1 MTAETYF
8 DLGNVTRE
16 VTTSSTSAQL
26 WFDRG
31 LAWCYGFNFEEAV
44 RCFQR
49 AVVEDPECAIA
60 HWGIAF
66 ASGPNYNKAWPLF
79 DAADYAAATELSLRA
94 LAEADA
100 HIDRATPV
108 ERALITALPARYA
121 PGLGP
126 DERAQLNLA
135 YAEAMRPAYEAH
147 PDDLDVAA
155 LFVEALMCVSPR
167 RLWHMATGEPIGY
180 GTVEARSILERAMD
194 TAAGRAH
201 PAINHLYIHL
211 MEMSPF
217 PEVASR
223 ASSRLRG
230 SMPDAG
236 HMAHM
241 STHIDNAC
249 GDYRRSVDSGTDAI
263 AANDRYLATVDDW
276 SFYHVYRAHDTY
288 VKVYAAMM
296 LGSFDEAW
304 EASQK
309 LFDCLPTEM
318 LRVTSPPMADWVE
331 SHVATYAHV
340 LIRFGRWDQIIE
352 LDLPEDSELY
362 CVTTAMILYAKGVAY
377 SATGRIAEAEQTQ
390 ADFRRAL
397 SAVPETRMTLP
408 NREVDILRVA
418 DAMLDGELE
427 YRKGNHQD
435 AYAHLREAIERE
447 DALLYSDPRPWL
459 QPVRHAY
466 GALLLEQ
473 GHLEEAAAVYRA
485 DLGLDGTLPRTRVH
499 PNNVW
504 SLHGLHEALTRLGRA
519 EEAEMIALQRNLA
532 VAAADGTIKA
542 SCACRMDTAEPDAE
556 SSHPAA
562 ADGCCST

>member
-1 MTAETYF
+1 MTADSYF
-8 DLGNVTRE
+8 DLGAVTRD
-16 VTTSSTSAQL
+16 VTTSSESAQL

-31 LAWCYGFNFEEAV
+31 LAWCFGFNFEEAV

-60 HWGIAF
+60 YWGIAY
-66 ASGPNYNKAWPLF
+66 ASGPNYNKAWRLF
-79 DAADYAAATELSLRA
+79 DTADYEAMTDRSLRA
-94 LAEADA
+94 LDDA
-100 HIDRATPV
+100 RSHLENATAG
-108 ERALITALPARYA
+108 ERALIEALRPRYRS
-121 PGLGP
+121 GLGP
-126 DERAQLNLA
+126 DERAPLNLA
-135 YAEAMRPAYEAH
+135 YADAMRTVHEAF
-147 PDDLDVAA
+147 PDDLDIAA
-155 LFVEALMCVSPR
+155 LFVEAVMCVSPR
-167 RLWHMATGEPIGY
+167 RLWHVSTGEPTGQS
-180 GTVEARSILERAMD
+180 TVEARNILERAMD
-194 TAAGRAH
+194 TEAGRAH

-211 MEMSPF
+211 MEMSQT
-217 PEVASR
+217 PEIATR

-230 SMPDAG
+230 CMPDAG

-241 STHIDNAC
+241 STHIDIAN

-304 EASQK
+304 GASQK
-309 LFDCLPTEM
+309 LLDCLPEEM

-340 LIRFGRWDQIIE
+340 LIRFGRWDQIID
-352 LDLPEDSELY
+352 LSLPEDTELY

-377 SATGRIAEAEQTQ
+377 SATGRVTEAEQTREK
-390 ADFRRAL
+390 FRAAL
-397 SAVPETRMTLP
+397 SVIPNSRMTLP
-408 NREVDILRVA
+408 NREIDILQVA

-427 YRKGNHQD
+427 YRKGNHD
-435 AYAHLREAIERE
+435 VAYAHLREAIERE

-473 GHLEEAAAVYRA
+473 GHLEQAAAVYRA
-485 DLGLDGTLPRTRVH
+485 DLGLDGSLPRTRVH

-504 SLHGLHEALTRLGRA
+504 SLHGLHEALTRMGRT
-519 EEAEMIALQRNLA
+519 EEASMIALQRNLA
-532 VAAADGTIKA
+532 VAAADSTIEA
-542 SCACRMDTAEPDAE
+542 SCACRMNT
-556 SSHPAA
+556 AA
-562 ADGCCST
+562 AERESDQPAIDSCCSH

>member
-1 MTAETYF
+1 MTAENYF
-8 DLGNVTRE
+8 DLGDVGRK
-16 VTTSSTSAQL
+16 VTTSSASAQR

-49 AVVEDPECAIA
+49 AVAEDPECAIA
-60 HWGIAF
+60 YWGIAF

-79 DAADYAAATELSLRA
+79 DTADYEASTELSLRA
-94 LAEADA
+94 LADA
-100 HIDRATPV
+100 NVHLDHASPA
-108 ERALITALPARYA
+108 ERALITALRARYA

-126 DERAQLNLA
+126 DERPALNLA
-135 YAEAMRPAYEAH
+135 YAEAMRPVHEAL

-167 RLWHMATGEPIGY
+167 RLWHTVTGEPIGY
-180 GTVEARSILERAMD
+180 GTVEARGILERAMD
-194 TAAGRAH
+194 TVAGRAH

-211 MEMSPF
+211 MEMSQF

-230 SMPDAG
+230 MMPSAG

-241 STHIDNAC
+241 STHVDISC
-249 GDYRRSVDSGTDAI
+249 GDYRRAVDSGTDAI

-288 VKVYAAMM
+288 VKIFAAMM

-304 EASQK
+304 EASQR
-309 LFDCLPTEM
+309 LYNGLPADM

-331 SHVATYAHV
+331 GHVATYAHV

-352 LDLPEDSELY
+352 LDLPEDRELF
-362 CVTTAMILYAKGVAY
+362 CVTTAMILYAKGIAY

-390 ADFRRAL
+390 VQFRA
-397 SAVPETRMTLP
+397 AVTLIPESRMTLP
-408 NREVDILRVA
+408 NKEVDILRVA
-418 DAMLDGELE
+418 DAMLEGELE
-427 YRKGNHQD
+427 YRKGNHQE
-435 AYAHLREAIERE
+435 AYAHFRDAIERE

-504 SLHGLHEALTRLGRA
+504 SLHGLHEALTRLGRT
-519 EEAEMIALQRNLA
+519 EEAAMIALQRNLA
-532 VAAADGTIKA
+532 VAAADSTIKA
-542 SCACRMDTAEPDAE
+542 SCACRLETSDAE
-556 SSHPAA
+556 GECGPMV
-562 ADGCCST
+562 ADACCH